1 MKQFNSTTTSTTKPY
16 VSKIVGIQFS
26 ILSPEEIR
34 KGAVTEITSRDTYIG
49 NKPVLGGLFCP
60 YMGVSE
66 PGMLCPTDGLD
77 YMNTPGYFGRIELA
91 MPVFY
96 YQHLN
101 TIHKILRCV
110 CLKCSRLL
118 INKEEH
124 KQALKMLPDERWAY
138 VFSVASKVKQVK
150 RCGDDNQ
157 EGCGCLMPKKIRK
170 ENLATLIAEWDSDGI
185 KGMSEEDAKKMNMH
199 LTPDI
204 VLKIFRRIS
213 DDDVTFMGFSPT
225 FSRPDWMI
233 CQVLA
238 VPPPAVRPSIKMD
251 GQQRSEDDLTH
262 IIVNI
267 VKANKTLQ
275 EKIRDGA
282 QANVWHMVLQ
292 YYCATLVDNNIP
304 GAAPVAQ
311 RSGRKL
317 KSIKERLNGKGGR
330 VRGNLMGKRVDFSAR
345 SVITPDP
352 NLSIR
357 ELGVPLK
364 IAKNITKPVVVNDM
378 NRRFLTKLVRN
389 GPEEYPGAKILE
401 RKGGEN
407 ISLRYADRENIVL
420 YNGDI
425 VHRHMMDGDGVLFNR
440 QPTLH
445 RMSMMCHIARIMRQ
459 GDTFRMNV
467 GDTKPY
473 NADFDGDEMNMHMP
487 QDEEAE
493 AELKNLAAVPYQIIS
508 PAKNQSIIGIFQ
520 DSLLGSYRFT
530 RPGVSFTPRDA
541 MNLLMAHNG
550 VNEGLFASHAERI
563 TSFQILS
570 QIMPSFTMKYKTKG
584 FGENDDFATSPGV
597 LEIVDGKYLRGQL
610 DKDVLGGGSNGLI
623 TRTCN
628 DFGNMAAAAFI
639 DDLQNIVTEYMK
651 SSAYSVGISDLIANR
666 STNEQIT
673 QSIAAKKKE
682 VKNLIDQTYLGIF
695 ENATGNTNED
705 EFEFQVTNILN
716 KATNDSGKIGLK
728 SLDKDNRFVTM
739 VKAGSKGS
747 DLNISQMIACLGQQ
761 LIDGKRIPYGFEN
774 RTLPHFTKYDD
785 SPGARGFVENSF
797 ISGLTP
803 EELFFH
809 AMGGRVGLIDT
820 AVKSVTW
827 ETPVVVVE
835 NDEPKYVKIGE
846 WIDSHISASLSVQ
859 RMTEQN
865 MEYLELDHPVKIVT
879 MDYDGHV
886 SWETVS
892 AVTRHDPGE
901 KLYKI
906 TTNAGRYVTVTAN
919 KSLLVWNE
927 ELGEFREKYT
937 DEIKVGDFVPVAK
950 NVCNYRA
957 DKGDSYAEFERGK
970 HAGNSIDTHISAESY
985 VAGNEYIK
993 GLIGSY
999 FSKHAFVSSTSST
1012 IEFTFG
1018 EHRLVED
1025 FAFLCSRLGIHAE
1038 VSVANDHGYSQLTI
1052 HGQNASQFAQQIT
1065 FDDAEKDR
1073 LLKSIIWTSALNK
1086 VQQHN
1091 DVILDAIVSIEYV
1104 DPALH
1109 PKMYDL
1115 TIPTTLNFGL
1125 ANGLQVRDTSSTGY
1139 IQRRLIKGMEDLKI
1153 EYDMT
1158 VRNNKGR
1165 VIQFSYGEDGIDPVK
1180 VESQMMPLVNMGLD
1194 EIYAHYHM
1202 PSSDPKDVVFTSAFT
1217 KGVISRMKKQKAE
1230 NDAKCKEWID
1240 FMIDQRE
1247 KVIQNVFR
1255 SKNNDRVYLPVAF
1268 AHTINNVKGLQQI
1281 NNNSIVDITPL
1292 EAFAMIEAAYK
1303 RLENMHYCAPTQLFK
1318 VMFYYYLSPK
1328 DLLMVKRFNK
1338 KALTVLLEMIVLK
1351 YKNSLIAP
1359 GEMVGMI
1366 SAQSI
1371 GEPTTQLTLNSVSY
1385 DTRVMLRIDGQI
1397 KVFQIGEYIDQYI
1410 EKAERMEDHPNDT
1423 KLGYINANE
1432 DVFVPSVDGL
1442 GITSWKRVE
1451 AVTRHPV
1458 VNVDG
1463 TNTVLRVTTEDGR
1476 QVNATKAKS
1485 FLSIDAKNQLAATNG
1500 SDLKVGDYIPIN
1512 QMAFEMPENDS
1523 TREYLVQHAARYS
1536 SLKNISEVNDV
1547 IPTFVHNGK
1556 VHTNMNRK
1564 KLAAIIGTNPFP
1576 DVRFDKIVSIE
1587 EIPNPTQWMYDFTVE
1602 ETRTFIVENGMALYD
1617 TFHTAGSGV
1626 AMKANVTRGVP
1637 RIEELLSITENP
1649 KNSSLTIFLKK
1660 DEETD
1665 CERAK
1670 ELIAQI
1676 ELTQLSELVESVSIC
1691 FDPDD
1696 LNTLIQEDRS
1706 TMLQYY
1712 EYQRMLQECAG
1723 IDVPEEA
1730 EADPNDSGRSKWI
1743 IRLVMS
1749 REAML
1754 DKRITM
1760 DDVHFA
1766 IKNSHG
1772 DDVSCIY
1779 ADYNADK
1786 LVFRLRMNNINGK
1799 KPLKPK
1805 ENPLDQSD
1813 KIYLLKAF
1821 QDQLLNNIV
1830 LRGLKNISKVTLRKL
1845 MDTLHKEDGAYVKK
1859 ETWVLDTKGTNLMD
1873 VLALDYIDVNRTIS
1887 DDIQEIYNVLG
1898 IEAAREA
1905 LLSEMTGV
1913 FENDGT
1919 YINYH
1924 HLSLLCDRMTA
1935 SSGMVS
1941 IFRHGINNDNI
1952 GPIAK
1957 ASFEETPEMFLKAA
1971 RHAELDQMRGISANV
1986 MCGQEGYYG
1995 TSSFQVMLDLPQM
2008 IAKMEDVAFQAQN
2021 EQAEIAEAM
2030 GSAAADTS
2038 ACAFEK
2044 LTIES
2049 NVGSIQKV
2057 DLGQGA
2063 DNYNVGF

>member
-1 MKQFNSTTTSTTKPY
+1 MQQYMASAMKPR

-34 KGAVTEITSRDTYIG
+34 KGSVTEITSRDTYIG

-77 YMNTPGYFGRIELA
+77 YMNTPGYFGKIELA

-110 CLKCSRLL
+110 CLKCSGLL
-118 INKEEH
+118 LNKEEH
-124 KQALKMLPDERWAY
+124 KQALKMAPDERWSY
-138 VFSVASKVKQVK
+138 VFGVASKIK
-150 RCGDDNQ
+150 RCGDDND

-170 ENLATLIAEWDSDGI
+170 DNLATLIAEWDSDGI
-185 KGMSEEDAKKMNMH
+185 KGMSEEDAKKMNMQ

-213 DDDVTFMGFSPT
+213 DDDVSFMGFSPT

-275 EKIRDGA
+275 EKLRDGA
-282 QANVWHMVLQ
+282 QAHVWQTVLQ

-407 ISLRYADRENIVL
+407 ISLRYADRDNIVL

-520 DSLLGSYRFT
+520 DSLLGSYRLT

-628 DFGNMAAAAFI
+628 DFGNMAASDFI
-639 DDLQNIVTEYMK
+639 DNLQNIVTEYMK
-651 SSAYSVGISDLIANR
+651 GSAYSVGISDLIANR
-666 STNEQIT
+666 STNDQIA
-673 QSIAAKKKE
+673 QSITAKKKE

-820 AVKSVTW
+820 AVK
-827 ETPVVVVE
+827 
-835 NDEPKYVKIGE
+835 
-846 WIDSHISASLSVQ
+846 
-859 RMTEQN
+859 
-865 MEYLELDHPVKIVT
+865 
-879 MDYDGHV
+879 
-886 SWETVS
+886 
-892 AVTRHDPGE
+892 
-901 KLYKI
+901 
-906 TTNAGRYVTVTAN
+906 
-919 KSLLVWNE
+919 
-927 ELGEFREKYT
+927 
-937 DEIKVGDFVPVAK
+937 
-950 NVCNYRA
+950 
-957 DKGDSYAEFERGK
+957 
-970 HAGNSIDTHISAESY
+970 
-985 VAGNEYIK
+985 
-993 GLIGSY
+993 
-999 FSKHAFVSSTSST
+999 
-1012 IEFTFG
+1012 
-1018 EHRLVED
+1018 
-1025 FAFLCSRLGIHAE
+1025 
-1038 VSVANDHGYSQLTI
+1038 
-1052 HGQNASQFAQQIT
+1052 
-1065 FDDAEKDR
+1065 
-1073 LLKSIIWTSALNK
+1073 
-1086 VQQHN
+1086 
-1091 DVILDAIVSIEYV
+1091 
-1104 DPALH
+1104 
-1109 PKMYDL
+1109 
-1115 TIPTTLNFGL
+1115 
-1125 ANGLQVRDTSSTGY
+1125 TSSTGY

-1180 VESQMMPLVNMGLD
+1180 VESQMMLLVNMGLD

-1230 NDAKCKEWID
+1230 NDVKCKQWID
-1240 FMIDQRE
+1240 FMIEQRE
-1247 KVIQNVFR
+1247 KVIQCVFR
-1255 SKNNDRVYLPVAF
+1255 NKNNDRVYLPVAF

-1292 EAFAMIEAAYK
+1292 EAFVMIEAAYK

-1385 DTRVMLRIDGQI
+1385 DTRVILRIDGQI
-1397 KVFQIGEYIDQYI
+1397 KVCQIGEYIDQYI
-1410 EKAERMEDHPNDT
+1410 EKAERMEEHPNDT
-1423 KLGYINANE
+1423 KLGYINAGE
-1432 DVFVPSVDGL
+1432 DVFIPSVDAF

-1458 VNVDG
+1458 VNADG

-1476 QVNATKAKS
+1476 QVIATKAKS
-1485 FLSIDAKNQLAATNG
+1485 FLSIDSKNELAATNG

-1512 QMAFEMPENDS
+1512 QRAFEMPENDS
-1523 TREYLVQHAARYS
+1523 TSEYLVQHAARYS
-1536 SLKNISEVNDV
+1536 SLKNVSEVNDV

-1587 EIPNPTQWMYDFTVE
+1587 EIPNPTEWMYDFTVE

-1712 EYQRMLQECAG
+1712 EYQRMLNECAG

-1730 EADPNDSGRSKWI
+1730 EADPNSARSKWI

-1786 LVFRLRMNNINGK
+1786 LVLRLRMNNINGK

-1887 DDIQEIYNVLG
+1887 DDIQEIRSVLG